1 MTLGDINLKLIKKNR
16 KQFIVFGISI
26 CFALSMIA
34 AYGILLFSPSI
45 TEVLMIDGSTYIIA
59 LGMYGITILGII
71 IFLFYANSIFLQS
84 QMRETGVLFS
94 LGMMP
99 KAVIKMRNKQWDVLF
114 FLGGIMGIILSIPI
128 SFMIWSFLTIFLS
141 YTSHSFYIGWEGVFL
156 SILLWIFMWIVLR
169 IKNSVVLYKIDIIK
183 ILHSDSKNEKV
194 KGTHPCL
201 GILGMIAIPLG
212 LIFFNITAVIEG
224 LKNISPWF
232 IGVTLIG
239 IYLFTAQI
247 TTIGDV
253 IKRFNSNFYR
263 KNILLFNLVRQ
274 KGNQYTLSLF
284 VSSVLIGLTV
294 FSICFNGSS
303 FLELYYQIKEDP
315 YDYAILL
322 GERQKELDRNKIET
336 IAEKYN
342 INLNDWITMDML
354 LIGREHLYV
363 DHQRNEWGTE
373 FAISESS
380 FEELLGKNVSIPL
393 DGFVYFEDSND
404 ATFQTF
410 SEKEGVFYNPT
421 THKEFRL
428 EKSKLI
434 TEKNIVN
441 NSANIDSFLVFNDE
455 LFKMLNRNIE
465 NEYHYRY
472 YLFNGS
478 NDLNCKKFQ
487 NELLDEIVS
496 LSDGEIFDN
505 YQERVIKDKLKAY
518 SEDKISYKGNE
529 LYAARQ
535 WDFYPYAKQTQL
547 DIQLE
552 SGAVYLLLIFFI
564 AVIAFVSA
572 IMIMGLKIAGTIL
585 QDRNSYQRAVYLGLK
600 EKKLKRII
608 RGQIA
613 LIYFFP
619 TICGCTTATFMINRF
634 MEVSSVTHILEV
646 TLMAIAISLIVL
658 VIQCII
664 FGVLQ
669 KKLVFTTS
677 NDVYE
682 RQ

>member
-1 MTLGDINLKLIKKNR
+1 M
-16 KQFIVFGISI
+16 
-26 CFALSMIA
+26 
-34 AYGILLFSPSI
+34 
-45 TEVLMIDGSTYIIA
+45 
-59 LGMYGITILGII
+59 
-71 IFLFYANSIFLQS
+71 
-84 QMRETGVLFS
+84 
-94 LGMMP
+94 
-99 KAVIKMRNKQWDVLF
+99 
-114 FLGGIMGIILSIPI
+114 
-128 SFMIWSFLTIFLS
+128 
-141 YTSHSFYIGWEGVFL
+141 
-156 SILLWIFMWIVLR
+156 
-169 IKNSVVLYKIDIIK
+169 
-183 ILHSDSKNEKV
+183 
-194 KGTHPCL
+194 
-201 GILGMIAIPLG
+201 
-212 LIFFNITAVIEG
+212 
-224 LKNISPWF
+224 
-232 IGVTLIG
+232 
-239 IYLFTAQI
+239 
-247 TTIGDV
+247 
-253 IKRFNSNFYR
+253 
-263 KNILLFNLVRQ
+263 
-274 KGNQYTLSLF
+274 
-284 VSSVLIGLTV
+284 
-294 FSICFNGSS
+294 
-303 FLELYYQIKEDP
+303 
-315 YDYAILL
+315 
-322 GERQKELDRNKIET
+322 
-336 IAEKYN
+336 
-342 INLNDWITMDML
+342 
-354 LIGREHLYV
+354 
-363 DHQRNEWGTE
+363 
-373 FAISESS
+373 
-380 FEELLGKNVSIPL
+380 
-393 DGFVYFEDSND
+393 
-404 ATFQTF
+404 
-410 SEKEGVFYNPT
+410 
-421 THKEFRL
+421 
-428 EKSKLI
+428 
-434 TEKNIVN
+434 
-441 NSANIDSFLVFNDE
+441 FNDE

>member
-1 MTLGDINLKLIKKNR
+1 M
-16 KQFIVFGISI
+16 
-26 CFALSMIA
+26 
-34 AYGILLFSPSI
+34 
-45 TEVLMIDGSTYIIA
+45 
-59 LGMYGITILGII
+59 
-71 IFLFYANSIFLQS
+71 
-84 QMRETGVLFS
+84 
-94 LGMMP
+94 
-99 KAVIKMRNKQWDVLF
+99 
-114 FLGGIMGIILSIPI
+114 
-128 SFMIWSFLTIFLS
+128 
-141 YTSHSFYIGWEGVFL
+141 
-156 SILLWIFMWIVLR
+156 
-169 IKNSVVLYKIDIIK
+169 
-183 ILHSDSKNEKV
+183 
-194 KGTHPCL
+194 
-201 GILGMIAIPLG
+201 
-212 LIFFNITAVIEG
+212 
-224 LKNISPWF
+224 
-232 IGVTLIG
+232 
-239 IYLFTAQI
+239 
-247 TTIGDV
+247 
-253 IKRFNSNFYR
+253 
-263 KNILLFNLVRQ
+263 
-274 KGNQYTLSLF
+274 
-284 VSSVLIGLTV
+284 
-294 FSICFNGSS
+294 
-303 FLELYYQIKEDP
+303 ELYYQIKEDP

-322 GERQKELDRNKIET
+322 GEGQKELDRNKIET

-380 FEELLGKNVSIPL
+380 FEGLLGKNVSIPL

-434 TEKNIVN
+434 TKKNIVN
-441 NSANIDSFLVFNDE
+441 NSANIESFLVFNDE
-455 LFKMLNRNIE
+455 LFKMLSRNIE

-518 SEDKISYKGNE
+518 SEEKISYKGNE

-682 RQ
+682 RK